1 MFSNFTWLSA
11 DQGGSAVVA
20 ADANKDAPLF
30 YGWDSE
36 MNLAFKQCGE
46 DVSTRELSLPPIVEP
61 DADDSAL
68 VSVKF
73 PDGSDWQAIV
83 ANVAG

>member
-1 MFSNFTWLSA
+1 MFSNFTRLSA
-11 DQGGSAVVA
+11 DQGVPDDVSAGA
-20 ADANKDAPLF
+20 KKDAPLF

-46 DVSTRELSLPPIVEP
+46 DVSTRELSLPPIVDP